1 MIENQILKF
10 RTEGE
15 RSRINRTIEI
25 VLRKSDVDECT
36 DTTESVGK
44 ATGDIIAGEINGSD
58 GEGATFSDVACD
70 SRPITWT
77 PIISGYDPIL

>member
-1 MIENQILKF
+1 MNF

-15 RSRINRTIEI
+15 RSRINRTVEI

-44 ATGDIIAGEINGSD
+44 TTGDIIAGEVYGSD
-58 GEGATFSDVACD
+58 GDGATVSDVACD
-70 SRPITWT
+70 SRPVTRAT
-77 PIISGYDPIL
+77 IISGYDPIL